1 MRPVRRWVLVRVSAQ
16 VAVPMLRPA
25 IFALVIVGLC
35 SGSLAAQKSAG
46 PPCRHARR
54 RWRRCNPCNCPALRR
69 NRRRASGAD
78 RRVRDGPFIDSLR
91 GPEHHSEPKLAA

>member
-46 PPCRHARR
+46 PPAGTLVVDGGGATPAIVRR
-54 RWRRCNPCNCPALRR
+54 FVEIAGG
-69 NRRRASGAD
+69 RRAQIVVFAT
-78 RRVRDGPFIDSLR
+78 GPSSIRFG
-91 GPEHHSEPKLAA
+91 GPEHHSEPRLAA